1 MLIKHLSRASQH
13 LLFWS
18 LITVAVTLTVVR
30 ILLTQVI
37 SYKTELEQQIQQA
50 IQLPIHIGKLDTN
63 MRGFSPG
70 LVLQDIHI
78 DNDHAPMQLQ
88 EVRIGIDLLQLL
100 LTQDPLAASWV
111 TLVGLNI
118 DVIRNADGKIS
129 IKGIPSSDEQPTWL
143 MQGSKYEILQSKIHW
158 QDL

>member
-1 MLIKHLSRASQH
+1 LLIKHFSKASQH

-30 ILLTQVI
+30 VLLTQVN
-37 SYKTELEQQIQQA
+37 SYKAELEQQIQQA
-50 IQLPIHIGKLDTN
+50 VQLPIHIGKLDTN

-70 LVLQDIHI
+70 LILQDIHI

-100 LTQDPLAASWV
+100 LTRDPLAASWV
-111 TLVGLNI
+111 TLVG
-118 DVIRNADGKIS
+118 
-129 IKGIPSSDEQPTWL
+129 
-143 MQGSKYEILQSKIHW
+143 
-158 QDL
+158 